1 MQQQS
6 RTLDIITGF
15 QVLDGSQHLFVL
27 EGLRDQA
34 IKEVWETLP
43 QPENSGL
50 KLSVSWFLWL
60 LFYTQYYNN
69 GILNSVLLPYIFT
82 LCIATLQFYTLN
94 CYTKLLLLYCFTAL
108 PHALMSVDT
117 HCISR
122 LSVSLLLS

>member
-27 EGLRDQA
+27 EGLRDKA

-50 KLSVSWFLWL
+50 KFSVMISMRNKIV
-60 LFYTQYYNN
+60 Q
-69 GILNSVLLPYIFT
+69 IT
-82 LCIATLQFYTLN
+82 LKKKIN
-94 CYTKLLLLYCFTAL
+94 
-108 PHALMSVDT
+108 
-117 HCISR
+117 
-122 LSVSLLLS
+122 